1 MKKLYLVHVE
11 QTKRI
16 EFLENQVQ
24 ELKVGMDKAEE
35 RNVELNVKL
44 ECLLL
49 NWKNDV
55 KHILAERNYLDD
67 KLSEIHSRHTVRNK
81 WHYVI

>member
-1 MKKLYLVHVE
+1 LKKLYLVHVE

-49 NWKNDV
+49 N
-55 KHILAERNYLDD
+55 
-67 KLSEIHSRHTVRNK
+67 
-81 WHYVI
+81 

>member
-1 MKKLYLVHVE
+1 MARLRSIQADYDNKKDTLKKLYLVHVE

-16 EFLENQVQ
+16 EFLETQVQ

-35 RNVELNVKL
+35 RNVELNVIL

-49 NWKNDV
+49 N
-55 KHILAERNYLDD
+55 
-67 KLSEIHSRHTVRNK
+67 
-81 WHYVI
+81 